1 MIDIHELTKLFCQI
15 DDFHREFEQHSQ
27 QCRLPTQHKK
37 RGPACGL
44 SVPEIMTLM
53 VCFQHMQFRHFKAF
67 YRYVSSVWKDCFP
80 LLPSYQRLIELIKL
94 ALLPLVIFIQVHS
107 GRKTGIYYIDSTA
120 LPACHI
126 KRSSRHKVFEGLAE
140 YGKTSVGWF
149 FGLKLHLVVNQHAQL
164 IAFRLTRGNKH
175 DASQAEGMLESLKG
189 LAFGDKGYIGKELF
203 EKLIGKGLKL
213 ITRKRKNMKDI
224 QLLSTY
230 EKQLLNQRGIIETVI
245 DHLKHHYYIWHTRH
259 RSIINAMTHLVAA
272 LAAYSI
278 DPSRA
283 EAVKL
288 IANQKNWVERTPN

>member
-1 MIDIHELTKLFCQI
+1 MESPGEKERIL
-15 DDFHREFEQHSQ
+15 Q

-224 QLLSTY
+224 QLLSTH

-288 IANQKNWVERTPN
+288 IANQKNQLEQTPN

>member
-1 MIDIHELTKLFCQI
+1 
-15 DDFHREFEQHSQ
+15 
-27 QCRLPTQHKK
+27 
-37 RGPACGL
+37 
-44 SVPEIMTLM
+44 MTLM
-53 VCFQHMQFRHFKAF
+53 VCFQHMQFRHFKVF
-67 YRYVSSVWKDCFP
+67 YRYASSTWKDCFP

-94 ALLPLVIFIQVHS
+94 SLLPLVIFTQVHS

-120 LPACHI
+120 LPVCHI

-140 YGKTSVGWF
+140 YGKSSVGWF

-175 DASQAEGMLESLKG
+175 DASQAEGMLKSLKG

-203 EKLIGKGLKL
+203 EKLFGQGLKL

-224 QLLSTY
+224 KLLSSY

-245 DHLKHHYYIWHTRH
+245 DHLKHHYYVWHTRH
-259 RSIINAMTHLVAA
+259 RSTINAMTHLIAA

-278 DPSRA
+278 DPMRA

-288 IANQKNWVERTPN
+288 IASQKNWVDITPN

>member
-80 LLPSYQRLIELIKL
+80 SLPSYQRLIEIIKL

-120 LPACHI
+120 LSACHI

-288 IANQKNWVERTPN
+288 IANQKNQLEQTPN